1 MDVNPSH
8 DTDIVDYRISVY
20 EDDWYFGTDGDTDM
34 LKFIAET
41 SIQSTVP
48 FDVDAAFTATT
59 VDADTDFTVGSLV
72 ITDGVITDA
81 TGIQL
86 AGNVD
91 CTGTL
96 AIGGKLTAGAN
107 EIEGSAFDI
116 NGGAVDGATIGAAA
130 ACTFTSLTSAN
141 VGQISW
147 GDGIPDANGNMSGET
162 EEVDVDE
169 NTVGVTGVLV
179 LSADGS
185 YDDADKAAEA
195 TVGRLVM
202 AVDSGTGTKTVMSR
216 GYATNTGWAFTAGQ
230 QLFVAANAAI
240 TATPPGAGE
249 FAQVVGY
256 ATAATTV
263 YFNPSPDYIEVEA

>member
-1 MDVNPSH
+1 MAKIGFIEVDITADISH
-8 DTDIVDYRISVY
+8 IRAGLASASSLIRDFSLLSIGLTSGINNAFKKIS
-20 EDDWYFGTDGDTDM
+20 
-34 LKFIAET
+34 
-41 SIQSTVP
+41 
-48 FDVDAAFTATT
+48 
-59 VDADTDFTVGSLV
+59 
-72 ITDGVITDA
+72 
-81 TGIQL
+81 
-86 AGNVD
+86 
-91 CTGTL
+91 
-96 AIGGKLTAGAN
+96 AIGLR
-107 EIEGSAFDI
+107 AFQ
-116 NGGAVDGATIGAAA
+116 A
-130 ACTFTSLTSAN
+130 SL
-141 VGQISW
+141 I
-147 GDGIPDANGNMSGET
+147 
-162 EEVDVDE
+162 
-169 NTVGVTGVLV
+169 GVTGVLV